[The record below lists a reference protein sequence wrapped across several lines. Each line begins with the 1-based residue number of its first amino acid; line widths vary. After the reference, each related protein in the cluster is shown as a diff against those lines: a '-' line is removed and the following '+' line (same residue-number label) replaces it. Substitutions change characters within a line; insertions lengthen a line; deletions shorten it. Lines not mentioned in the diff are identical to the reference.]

1 MDGFAIFIAVIII
14 VSVTAGNNYI
24 KDQQFRKLNA
34 IAANRNINV
43 IRGGKTISISI
54 YDLLVGDIVYVETGE
69 IMPCDGVVIEANNLK
84 SDESSITGEPDAV
97 EKFPPTNY

>member
-1 MDGFAIFIAVIII
+1 MFSCLCEFDHRSDHRRLGRSINNIIFKGWMDGFAIFIAVIII

-54 YDLLVGDIVYVETGE
+54 YDLLVGDIVYVETMGK
-69 IMPCDGVVIEANNLK
+69 NK
-84 SDESSITGEPDAV
+84 
-97 EKFPPTNY
+97 K